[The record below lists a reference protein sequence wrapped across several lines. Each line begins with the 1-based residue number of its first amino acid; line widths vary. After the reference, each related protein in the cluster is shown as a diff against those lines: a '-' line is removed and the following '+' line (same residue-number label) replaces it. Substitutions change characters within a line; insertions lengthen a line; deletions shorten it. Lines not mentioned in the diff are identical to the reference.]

1 MPNTCCVGFYHL
13 LHIGPGVFEVTSAS
27 EGLLLG
33 VVEMEKERKGRGNHQ
48 EKKCTGKK
56 GDCSAGVNLAEN
68 ERCRNL
74 SPLPESLGVVGGG
87 CLVCFLFEVKFPDFL
102 GATEKQEWASES
114 PKRKPWGG
122 GTDGLTSSV
131 LCSGFGGDVEV
142 GVW

>member
-1 MPNTCCVGFYHL
+1 
-13 LHIGPGVFEVTSAS
+13 
-27 EGLLLG
+27 
-33 VVEMEKERKGRGNHQ
+33 MEKERKGRGNHQ

-102 GATEKQEWASES
+102 GAVEKQEWASES

-122 GTDGLTSSV
+122 GTDGLTRSV

>member
-1 MPNTCCVGFYHL
+1 
-13 LHIGPGVFEVTSAS
+13 
-27 EGLLLG
+27 
-33 VVEMEKERKGRGNHQ
+33 MEKERKGRGNHQ